1 MAGTRTPALPHAGAR
16 PLSPDLTALAVEGA
30 PMHALKEWLGAVTF
44 FAAVLAAMFL
54 PSAL

>member
-1 MAGTRTPALPHAGAR
+1 VTGPKAKESL
-16 PLSPDLTALAVEGA
+16 LAVA
-30 PMHALKEWLGAVTF
+30 F

>member
-1 MAGTRTPALPHAGAR
+1 MTGPKAKENL
-16 PLSPDLTALAVEGA
+16 LAVA
-30 PMHALKEWLGAVTF
+30 F